1 MKISIFRNW
10 SLISKPCHKY
20 KNTQLKI
27 LILGKNSFIG
37 SSLNNYLKDL
47 FDVTIIGRENIA
59 NDQLLLNA
67 ICGQDVIINCIGS
80 ANVSMSF
87 EDCNA
92 DFQSNFLVVQ
102 RILELMRKANLNT
115 IKFLNISSAAVY
127 GNPSELPIN
136 ENTILKPISPYG
148 FHKQMTEI
156 LLKEYSTC
164 FNIKTISLRI
174 FSAYGSGQKKLL
186 LWDLHNKFNST
197 NSLGEL
203 YGTCN
208 ETRDFIH
215 VEDIAQQI
223 LLAIKYAGF
232 NGEAINI
239 ANGNE
244 IKTADIVEIYLKHHP
259 KKNKVMFNGEVRLG
273 DPMFWCADISI
284 MKNWGYNKKNWIN

>member
-1 MKISIFRNW
+1 M
-10 SLISKPCHKY
+10 
-20 KNTQLKI
+20 KI

-37 SSLNNYLKDL
+37 SSLNNYLKGL
-47 FDVTIIGRENIA
+47 FDVTSIGRENIA
-59 NDQLLLNA
+59 NDQLLLNT
-67 ICGQDVIINCIGS
+67 ICEQDVIVNCIGS

-87 EDCNA
+87 QDCNA

-102 RILELMRKANLNT
+102 RVLELMRKANLNR

-127 GNPSELPIN
+127 GNPLGLPIR
-136 ENTILKPISPYG
+136 ENSILKPISPYG
-148 FHKQMTEI
+148 FHKQMTET

-186 LWDLHNKFNST
+186 LWDLHNKFKNT
-197 NSLGEL
+197 NSIIEL
-203 YGTCN
+203 YGTGN

-215 VEDIAQQI
+215 VEDINQQI
-223 LLAIKYAGF
+223 LLAVKYASF

-244 IKTADIVEIYLKHHP
+244 IKIADIVEIYLKHHP
-259 KKNKVMFNGEVRLG
+259 KKNKVIFNGEVRLG
-273 DPMFWCADISI
+273 DPMFWCADIST
-284 MKNWGYNKKNWIN
+284 MKNWGYKQKVSIEYGIAQYIEWATKQ

>member
-1 MKISIFRNW
+1 M
-10 SLISKPCHKY
+10 
-20 KNTQLKI
+20 
-27 LILGKNSFIG
+27 
-37 SSLNNYLKDL
+37 
-47 FDVTIIGRENIA
+47 V
-59 NDQLLLNA
+59 NDQLLLKS
-67 ICGQDVIINCIGS
+67 ICNQDVIINCIGS
-80 ANVSMSF
+80 ANVSLSF

-197 NSLGEL
+197 NSLVEL
-203 YGTCN
+203 YGTGN

-239 ANGNE
+239 ANGKE
-244 IKTADIVEIYLKHHP
+244 IRIAETVEFYLKYHSN
-259 KKNKVMFNGEVRLG
+259 KKEVIFNGEVRLG
-273 DPMFWCADISI
+273 DPMFWCADIST
-284 MKNWGYNKKNWIN
+284 MKNWGYKQKVSIEDGIAQYIEWATKQ